1 MRQARRHDD
10 ILAAARSVVAA
21 HGYEAT
27 TMEAIAV
34 AAGVGKPT
42 LYRWWPNRA
51 ALVHEA
57 LVVEVLPST
66 VTDLRGFVAG
76 VLAFFDRALVREAWL
91 GAMAELS
98 HDPASLAVA
107 RAAFLDPAAEQL
119 RAIVGDD
126 ADVVVDL
133 VLGAGIAGLLRPGR
147 RPPRATRVD
156 RIVEAITRSSCSD
169 LRNPPVDA
177 HPIAGR

>member
-1 MRQARRHDD
+1 MKQARRHDD
-10 ILAAARSVVAA
+10 ILAAARSVLAA
-21 HGYEAT
+21 GGYEAA

-57 LVVEVLPST
+57 LVVEVLT
-66 VTDLRGFVAG
+66 DAVVDLRGFVDG
-76 VLAFFDRALVREAWL
+76 VVAFFDRPLVRSAWL
-91 GAMAELS
+91 GAMAELA
-98 HDPASLAVA
+98 HDPASLATA
-107 RAAFLDPAAEQL
+107 RAAFLDPAADQL

-126 ADVVVDL
+126 AGVVVDL
-133 VLGAGIAGLLRPGR
+133 VLGAGIAGLLRPER

-156 RIVEAITRSSCSD
+156 AIVAA
-169 LRNPPVDA
+169 LGGA
-177 HPIAGR
+177 

>member
-1 MRQARRHDD
+1 VRQARRHDD

-57 LVVEVLPST
+57 LVVEVRSTT
-66 VTDLRGFVAG
+66 VTDLRGFVDG
-76 VLAFFDRALVREAWL
+76 VLAFFDRPLVRTAWL
-91 GAMAELS
+91 GAMAELA
-98 HDPASLAVA
+98 HDPTTLAIA
-107 RAAFLDPAAEQL
+107 RSAFLDPAAEQL
-119 RAIVGDD
+119 HAIVGDD
-126 ADVVVDL
+126 ADLVVDL
-133 VLGAGIAGLLRPGR
+133 VIGAGVAGLLRPGR

-156 RIVEAITRSSCSD
+156 RLVEAISPRC
-169 LRNPPVDA
+169 A
-177 HPIAGR
+177 CG